1 MINLD
6 VPTPL
11 TEDFVVLNRNQILRE
26 QNTFQKVR
34 ALMFVAEIEFR
45 KAEAFYVIGDRKVHL
60 GQSERA
66 HIIAYAPDR
75 QVIKDN
81 WVFDTQVQA
90 DLGTF
95 LLSMNFVNAFKFY
108 K

>member
-1 MINLD
+1 MMNLD

-11 TEDFVVLNRNQILRE
+11 TEDFIVLNRNQILRE

-34 ALMFVAEIEFR
+34 ALMIVAEVEFR
-45 KAEAFYVIGDRKVHL
+45 KGEAFYVIDDRKIHL

-66 HIIAYAPDR
+66 HITAYAPDH
-75 QVIKDN
+75 QILKDN

-95 LLSMNFVNAFKFY
+95 LLSMNFVNES
-108 K
+108 